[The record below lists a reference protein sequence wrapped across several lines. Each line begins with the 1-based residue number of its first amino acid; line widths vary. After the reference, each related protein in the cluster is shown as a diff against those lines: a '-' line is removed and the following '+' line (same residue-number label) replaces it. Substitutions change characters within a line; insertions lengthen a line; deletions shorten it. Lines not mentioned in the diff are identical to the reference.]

1 MNFEQYIDEALKV
14 KYVVRKNKKVK
25 KWKTTRPGKY
35 RVEYDAN
42 GKPREVRITATERR
56 NRKLGQRKGKIKRAA
71 KKNIIELK
79 RKKSFK
85 ARQNMGLA
93 YNKKLPDIVQDRKP
107 YIPKPKT
114 ANGEKFLA
122 PKFEGYCDGFQDYLE
137 ENILLEWPEGIIW
150 SDETK
155 GIDIGWDFC
164 SEATPE
170 DGEWLYQLVTL
181 YKYGYMETYREDR
194 NQPAN
199 EDGLISNPHIEFSS
213 SQIADITDNLCLDWG
228 FIKQANND
236 LQLVKD
242 EKLLADLQKY
252 IPEKLWNKIVK
263 GI

>member
-1 MNFEQYIDEALKV
+1 MKM
-14 KYVVRKNKKVK
+14 
-25 KWKTTRPGKY
+25 
-35 RVEYDAN
+35 
-42 GKPREVRITATERR
+42 
-56 NRKLGQRKGKIKRAA
+56 
-71 KKNIIELK
+71 IELK

-85 ARQNMGLA
+85 ARKNMGLA
-93 YNKKLPDIVQDRKP
+93 YNKKLPDIVQNRKP
-107 YIPKPKT
+107 YKPAPKAPK
-114 ANGEKFLA
+114 GEKLLA
-122 PKFEGYCDGFQDYLE
+122 PKFEGYCGGFQDYLE
-137 ENILLEWPEGIIW
+137 ENLLLEWPESIIW
-150 SDETK
+150 SDDTK

-170 DGEWLYQLVTL
+170 DGEWLGQLVTL
-181 YKYGYMETYREDR
+181 YKYGYLETLRDDR

-199 EDGLISNPHIEFSS
+199 EDGLISNPHIDFNS
-213 SQIADITDNLCLDWG
+213 SQIADITDNLCLDWA